1 MTPERP
7 VKNVGKQIKSP
18 LQPGEKEKEK
28 KITMLP
34 HPSQRHS
41 VQITQPLGANTHIST
56 SVEFQGSYLASVD
69 PLVSEKERVQHAALE
84 IWKVTGYCF
93 RVHCHWPLKMGHKT
107 LLWCCQDE
115 DKKQKLQ
122 PSQRE
127 GAKHHDTMGM
137 KCKQGTQSIRIKHT
151 NAHTTYYD
159 VTMPPEATQ
168 IIRDQLEWSTP
179 SSLVPKIQ
187 TLYPHV
193 TPAQVHSAWTKMS
206 KVLWKKDT
214 NQLTSAR
221 TLLDE
226 CSNEVDIFDMETPHG
241 VEQICWGMKKIS
253 SMLEG
258 KTWATCLHDHYH
270 IHPQFIHVDKDMA
283 EISMLKSVW
292 PSAKIQLCWWHL
304 QRAVQEWLARAKLS
318 TTPYHLLW
326 ANHEFSFISVDFQ
339 PLGTPD
345 VADITTKLGIS
356 SDKSITGTGRVISNT
371 KLTIKVKAPKQ
382 LESTPSQAF
391 CPTDL
396 HETVAVM
403 IENHFCAHPFI
414 PGYSHPS
421 PAGICQWA
429 VKQMYKFFW
438 AYLWENWYCHGC
450 WELWVQSAE
459 PNEIPR
465 LKTTMV
471 MESHWHRI
479 KVDFLHHFSKP
490 HVDLL
495 LSSWRKSF
503 KHEWQ
508 CASNTPITIPL
519 NDKYWPDTHKWV
531 VHMVSPIFFL
541 EVQHH
546 RSLPF
551 WSHPTLITLDNSLP
565 HPAITLEQVDGGTE
579 TEGDVLRLE
588 GEMLD
593 EGRDED
599 ACEHIVDTAAR
610 HSMGMDTCTFQEH
623 FQSIIMNFRDFFDGL
638 EYQIQFNDHRM
649 LHTVEHEGASFIRLM
664 ENCLDRERRA
674 NSSLRQSPT
683 TWEKGTANAMFY
695 RSQPSLSDQAT

>member
-93 RVHCHWPLKMGHKT
+93 
-107 LLWCCQDE
+107 
-115 DKKQKLQ
+115 
-122 PSQRE
+122 S
-127 GAKHHDTMGM
+127 
-137 KCKQGTQSIRIKHT
+137 KQGTQSIRIKHT

-258 KTWATCLHDHYH
+258 KTVEIALDATYNTNAKHLELYS
-270 IHPQFIHVDKDMA
+270 VLA
-283 EISMLKSVW
+283 EYDNAGFPLSLSMLTRIWQK
-292 PSAKIQLCWWHL
+292 L
-304 QRAVQEWLARAKLS
+304 RAVQEWLARAKLS

-345 VADITTKLGIS
+345 VAEFEGRVLLEHDEIPHDNIMPSLSICIPNPSFSITTKLGIS

-421 PAGICQWA
+421 PAGI
-429 VKQMYKFFW
+429 FW

-471 MESHWHRI
+471 MESH
-479 KVDFLHHFSKP
+479 
-490 HVDLL
+490 
-495 LSSWRKSF
+495 
-503 KHEWQ
+503 
-508 CASNTPITIPL
+508 NTPITIPL
-519 NDKYWPDTHKWV
+519 NDKYWPDTHKWSWFLICKHLV
-531 VHMVSPIFFL
+531 QSVHMVSPIFFL